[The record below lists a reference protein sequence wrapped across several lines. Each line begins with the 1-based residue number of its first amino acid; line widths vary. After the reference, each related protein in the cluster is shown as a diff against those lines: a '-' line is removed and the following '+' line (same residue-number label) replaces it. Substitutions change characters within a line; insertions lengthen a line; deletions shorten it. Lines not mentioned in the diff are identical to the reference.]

1 MTDAATTDAAT
12 TIALIGGLAAL
23 AAVAML
29 VDRRAARRR
38 RVAAR
43 MALAL
48 RSADADPAA
57 DLRGALARA
66 AQDALGPLGAML
78 SRAFFPRERER
89 AEIAALLVSAGFR
102 DPGAL
107 RWLAAAKFVV
117 AGLGAVAGYAA
128 TRHALFEAPST
139 ILIAAGA
146 GFGMIVGAIL
156 PELALRRRREARRRR
171 LRDALPDVIDLMVI
185 ASYAGQSLDM
195 ALDRI
200 ARELAAFSPDMAGE
214 IAVTTAELQA
224 LPERADALSNFAAR
238 LDMPEA
244 RAFAMTLTQTIRYGS
259 PFSQSLRALGADLRQ
274 ARIIALEERGAKMPA
289 LLTLPLIVF
298 IMPAV
303 FVVVVGPAALSM
315 MALF

>member
-1 MTDAATTDAAT
+1 MMTDGATL
-12 TIALIGGLAAL
+12 IAVLGGLAAL
-23 AAVAML
+23 ATAAVL
-29 VDRRAARRR
+29 IDLRAARRK

-48 RSADADPAA
+48 RSVDADPAA
-57 DLRGALARA
+57 DLRGALKRA

-78 SRAFFPRERER
+78 SRAFFAREKER

-107 RWLAAAKFVV
+107 RWLAGAKF
-117 AGLGAVAGYAA
+117 ASAALGAAAGYAA
-128 TRHALFEAPST
+128 AAHALFEAPST
-139 ILIAAGA
+139 IQIAAGA

-156 PELALRRRREARRRR
+156 PELALRRRRDARRRR

-200 ARELAAFSPDMAGE
+200 SRELAAFSPDMAAE
-214 IAVTTAELQA
+214 ISVMTAELQA
-224 LPERADALSNFAAR
+224 LPERADALANFAAR

-244 RAFAMTLTQTIRYGS
+244 RAFAMTLTQTVRYGA

-315 MALF
+315 LELF